1 MGNKQMIRNQLTQR
15 LALFS
20 SLKSEPR
27 PVSGWLR
34 AIRSALNMSTPQLAK
49 RLGVSKQRI
58 SALEKAEVDG
68 SATINSL
75 RKAAEALDCTLVY
88 AILPRDS
95 LDATIEKQARKV
107 AARQQAYATHT
118 MSMEDQSPSEREQK
132 EALDAA
138 VAELVRTSPKELWDE
153 VG

>member
-1 MGNKQMIRNQLTQR
+1 
-15 LALFS
+15 
-20 SLKSEPR
+20 
-27 PVSGWLR
+27 
-34 AIRSALNMSTPQLAK
+34 MSTPQLAK
-49 RLGVSKQRI
+49 RLGVSKQRV

-88 AILPRDS
+88 VILPRDS
-95 LDATIEKQARKV
+95 LDAIIEKQARKV
-107 AARQQAYATHT
+107 AARQHAYATHT
-118 MSMEDQSPSEREQK
+118 MSLEGQSPSEREQQ

-153 VG
+153 T

>member
-1 MGNKQMIRNQLTQR
+1 MRRFAQ
-15 LALFS
+15 FS
-20 SLKSEPR
+20 SLKTEPR

-49 RLGVSKQRI
+49 RLGVSKQRV

-88 AILPRDS
+88 VILPRDS
-95 LDATIEKQARKV
+95 LDAIIEKQARKV
-107 AARQQAYATHT
+107 AARQHAYATHT
-118 MSMEDQSPSEREQK
+118 MSLEGQSPCEREQQ
-132 EALDAA
+132 EALNVT

-153 VG
+153 T